1 MPEFNNKSDD
11 CFNAVVQQFLSNGGG
26 YIKSP
31 GPEKVADSFLAWET
45 PKELE
50 DVRLERDIAFL
61 DELTVMYDNVG
72 PKEWVGRTVPLYVP
86 VDAEVGDDHIHLS
99 DAPLLF
105 IAELVTAKDCCGISI
120 SEKDTFV
127 SSRYGNYSENF
138 LLKPD
143 NYSELSSPN
152 MRSGQDSIFLDV
164 AKIRTLLA
172 TMSMRQKHSD
182 TIDGKVSLLGKQ
194 ALYRTELCGFEI
206 MIAQCIQ
213 QLSLGLMK
221 ERKFPYAPTF
231 LGGYGSPPIFD
242 NVNSMLRC
250 FETYRSGTYYNVLAG
265 ICLAVYEVEVN
276 GRESSKGFLTTVKG
290 QAEAW
295 QDWYKVY
302 TKYTPQIKGG
312 LDPQIYKDH
321 FIGTLGK
328 NEIWDSA
335 ATRLLSAGAVC
346 SKSQLLIHDHMED
359 LTTILLSSSSSLETR
374 EVIEMEKRVQ
384 RQESVFNPKFMIEVP
399 FDLPLRLEDYLV
411 DSLLNLSRSANYHLK
426 AMLSSEEIFTMEAL
440 DSIKQRSPTIVNIQ
454 MRTKKGLRYPLR
466 FDTNISEYEVEY
478 YESLLDFVKGQIG
491 IKEVSRTLIE
501 DDPVLLEIAKEWAI
515 ESSFKPLSAINVMVI
530 TTDDVA
536 LCSMI
541 NRVVP
546 QIVVVRISAK
556 RKPETIQRIK
566 DSLRATYKFAD
577 LRFYDDEGSIAAA
590 KASTATI
597 LKDGGWQRVKFI
609 FGKTIQPTKKDHRR
623 LNETRVIDIVVKEDG
638 RFDQQGLLSGR
649 YNPPRVYKKRTLAH
663 YGDLVEE
670 YALDDFD
677 D

>member
-1 MPEFNNKSDD
+1 MPSTNSDSFNT
-11 CFNAVVQQFLSNGGG
+11 VVQQFLSNGGG

-31 GPEKVADSFLAWET
+31 GNTVPDSFLAWST
-45 PKELE
+45 PEELE
-50 DVRLERDIAFL
+50 DVRLESDITFL
-61 DELTVMYDNVG
+61 DELTDMYDRVG

-86 VDAEVGDDHIHLS
+86 VDAEVGDDHLILTDS
-99 DAPLLF
+99 PLLF
-105 IAELVTAKDCCGISI
+105 IAELVTAKDACSISI
-120 SEKDTFV
+120 SEKDTFM
-127 SSRYGNYSENF
+127 SSRYGNYSENYI
-138 LLKPD
+138 LMPD

-164 AKIRTLLA
+164 NKIRTNLPVS
-172 TMSMRQKHSD
+172 SMRQKHSD

-194 ALYRTELCGFEI
+194 ALYRTELCGYEI

-213 QLSLGLMK
+213 QISLGLMK

-242 NVNSMLRC
+242 NVHSMLRC

-265 ICLAVYEVEVN
+265 ICLAVYEVEMN
-276 GRESSKGFLTTVKG
+276 GRASSKSFLTTVKG

-295 QDWYKVY
+295 QDWYKVH

-312 LDPQIYKDH
+312 LDPLIYKDH
-321 FIGTLGK
+321 FLGTLGK

-346 SKSQLLIHDHMED
+346 SKSQLLVHDHMED
-359 LTTILLSSSSSLETR
+359 LTKILLSPYCSLETR

-384 RQESVFNPKFMIEVP
+384 RQESVFNPHFMREQP
-399 FDLPLRLEDYLV
+399 FDMPLFLEDYLV
-411 DSLLNLSRSANYHLK
+411 DSLLNLSRAANYHLK
-426 AMLSSEEIFTMEAL
+426 ALLSSEEIFTMDAL
-440 DSIKQRSPTIVNIQ
+440 DSVKQKSPTIVNIQ
-454 MRTKKGLRYPLR
+454 MTTKKGLRYPLR
-466 FDTNISEYEVEY
+466 FDTNIPDNEVEY
-478 YESLLDFVKGQIG
+478 YESLLTFVKGQIG
-491 IKEVSRTLIE
+491 LNEVSRVLIE
-501 DDPVLLEIAKEWAI
+501 DDPVLIQIAKEWAI
-515 ESSFKPLSAINVMVI
+515 ETSLKPLSAINVMVI

-536 LCSMI
+536 LCSKI

-546 QIVVVRISAK
+546 QIVVIRISAK
-556 RKPETIQRIK
+556 RKPEAIQRVK

-590 KASTATI
+590 KASTATL
-597 LKDGGWQRVKFI
+597 LKENGWQRVKFI
-609 FGKTIQPTKKDHRR
+609 FGKTIPPTKKDHRR
-623 LNETRVIDIVVKEDG
+623 LNEVRVVDIVVKEDG

-649 YNPPRVYKKRTLAH
+649 YNPPRVYKKRTLAS
-663 YGDLVEE
+663 YGELVEE